1 MAILSFH
8 GQRYT
13 QYLLQLFPNLAI
25 HSSFLCGWSFGA
37 AVLSKTHHIEYG
49 GEVSEVVIAV
59 RSGDAYLTVDPVDG
73 GVKLIKK
80 NAVDA
85 VSLHK
90 K

>member
-1 MAILSFH
+1 MGRDIHNISCNYFPIWPFIL
-8 GQRYT
+8 
-13 QYLLQLFPNLAI
+13 LF
-25 HSSFLCGWSFGA
+25 FVGWSFGA